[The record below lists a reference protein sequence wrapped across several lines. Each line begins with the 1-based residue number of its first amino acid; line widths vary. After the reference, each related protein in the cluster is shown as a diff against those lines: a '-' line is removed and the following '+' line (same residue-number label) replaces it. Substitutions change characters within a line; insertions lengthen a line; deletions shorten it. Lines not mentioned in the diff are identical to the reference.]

1 MRLRDRL
8 AALYPA
14 PPSADPNARDALEQA
29 LLKKLP
35 PKQPS
40 RWRRRFLVGGLAGLA
55 FAGACAMPAD
65 YSMDFGHRLAFSV
78 GDDDFDPRALA
89 EHIRGRF
96 DGVDELRIS
105 ASKSITEHDDG
116 RPAQMQ
122 FDVVLDVV
130 GSADVDAIEDS
141 LLEHFDALT
150 DIDVDVDAIDETVH
164 GTLGGMLSHRTLG
177 WVVDNESAEDARAR
191 ILAEFAAQGL
201 PPPRS
206 VDVQIEDRDDGH
218 GRQEREVRIEV
229 DADELPR

>member
-1 MRLRDRL
+1 
-8 AALYPA
+8 
-14 PPSADPNARDALEQA
+14 
-29 LLKKLP
+29 
-35 PKQPS
+35 
-40 RWRRRFLVGGLAGLA
+40 
-55 FAGACAMPAD
+55 
-65 YSMDFGHRLAFSV
+65 
-78 GDDDFDPRALA
+78 
-89 EHIRGRF
+89 
-96 DGVDELRIS
+96 
-105 ASKSITEHDDG
+105 
-116 RPAQMQ
+116 MQ